1 MLAGQQYKQ
10 DSDEKRNEKVR
21 SEQSLK
27 LKVKYENLDRKK
39 TDLQTTINIL
49 QDSIEKETLKAD
61 KNQDLSAVSKA
72 AALLRF
78 AKEKEKNITRPQ
90 RCSD

>member
-10 DSDEKRNEKVR
+10 DSIEKRNEKVR

-39 TDLQTTINIL
+39 TDL
-49 QDSIEKETLKAD
+49 
-61 KNQDLSAVSKA
+61 
-72 AALLRF
+72 
-78 AKEKEKNITRPQ
+78 
-90 RCSD
+90 

>member
-39 TDLQTTINIL
+39 TDL
-49 QDSIEKETLKAD
+49 
-61 KNQDLSAVSKA
+61 
-72 AALLRF
+72 
-78 AKEKEKNITRPQ
+78 
-90 RCSD
+90 